1 MIESN
6 RIMQHTNI
14 KYYQVIAPKF
24 NNKFAAKSLYG
35 EQILD
40 DISV

>member
-1 MIESN
+1 
-6 RIMQHTNI
+6 MQHTNI

-24 NNKFAAKSLYG
+24 NNKFAADSLCD
-35 EQILD
+35 QILD

>member
-1 MIESN
+1 
-6 RIMQHTNI
+6 MQHTNI

-24 NNKFAAKSLYG
+24 NNKFAAKSLCD

-40 DISV
+40 DVSV